1 MFAGQVLVAKDRAQ
15 KLVDVIAVEKG
26 LAEEKLAAAKPALDE
41 AEAALNTIKPA
52 HIGII
57 TSTWN
62 ILTLVSSKE
71 VVLLWSLS
79 LFNLVWIV
87 LGI

>member
-52 HIGII
+52 HIGRQQQHKFV
-57 TSTWN
+57 N
-62 ILTLVSSKE
+62 SS
-71 VVLLWSLS
+71 SS
-79 LFNLVWIV
+79 QYSIV
-87 LGI
+87 LSSNQ